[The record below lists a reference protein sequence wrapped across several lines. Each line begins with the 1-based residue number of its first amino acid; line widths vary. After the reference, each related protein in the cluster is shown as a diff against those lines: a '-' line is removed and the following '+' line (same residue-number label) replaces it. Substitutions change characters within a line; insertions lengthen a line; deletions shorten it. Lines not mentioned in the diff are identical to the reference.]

1 MTAPLAGET
10 VLASHYPKVRVIKK
24 SAVES
29 VTSSIVM
36 QNDDDLTVALDA
48 GKTYWIQLFAGM
60 GGATAG
66 DIRVDWATTGG
77 VAQLTAR
84 HCHGP
89 GVSVTDVQDTGTRNA
104 IHDLGTDV
112 LYGTD
117 NIRSGSF
124 TESFLVETTTAN
136 AAGTLTLRWAQ
147 SGSNATATTVSPSSF
162 MVVTEIDLA

>member
-29 VTSSIVM
+29 VTSNITM
-36 QNDDDLTVALDA
+36 QDDDDLTVALDA
-48 GKTYWIQLFAGM
+48 GKTYLIQLRAGM

-66 DIRVDWATTGG
+66 EIRVEWGTTGG

-84 HCHGP
+84 HCQGP
-89 GVSVTDVQDTGTRNA
+89 GVSTTDVQDTGTRNA

-117 NIRSGSF
+117 NIRSGTFS
-124 TESFLVETTTAN
+124 EEFLVETTTAN

>member
-60 GGATAG
+60 GGAT
-66 DIRVDWATTGG
+66 GG

-84 HCHGP
+84 HCQGP

-104 IHDLGTDV
+104 IHDLVTDV

-124 TESFLVETTTAN
+124 SESFLVETTTAN

-147 SGSNATATTVSPSSF
+147 SGSNATATTVSPSAV
-162 MVVTEIDLA
+162 MVVTEIDRA